1 MKKNLRIK
9 AIEWCQHSAGNLP
22 LLHLNSLVNQKSFC
36 GCPAKCIFWL
46 FWADSWSGYCL
57 EVPLWVCCWHWSA
70 TCWVAITVTLAIIC
84 TEEDHEP
91 LSLLD
96 LKRLGRPSPF
106 GRWGRGVYSAKE
118 NGSSLFLPGDLVKIF
133 VLYDAGLFMRWK
145 VLYIF
150 KYFLK
155 NFVHTKSF
163 PWSKAGFFWP
173 LKSEENLPAE
183 TTNTVFHFVKP
194 LLIVMLFNLMF
205 LFFFFP
211 SILLLRLVFMLKK
224 KKSRENKW
232 QLLFS
237 KWF

>member
-84 TEEDHEP
+84 IEEDHEP

-106 GRWGRGVYSAKE
+106 GRWGGGGLLSKGKWKFLIPARRSGKDICAIWCRTFHEVK
-118 NGSSLFLPGDLVKIF
+118 SSL
-133 VLYDAGLFMRWK
+133 
-145 VLYIF
+145 
-150 KYFLK
+150 
-155 NFVHTKSF
+155 
-163 PWSKAGFFWP
+163 
-173 LKSEENLPAE
+173 
-183 TTNTVFHFVKP
+183 HF
-194 LLIVMLFNLMF
+194 
-205 LFFFFP
+205 
-211 SILLLRLVFMLKK
+211 
-224 KKSRENKW
+224 
-232 QLLFS
+232 
-237 KWF
+237 